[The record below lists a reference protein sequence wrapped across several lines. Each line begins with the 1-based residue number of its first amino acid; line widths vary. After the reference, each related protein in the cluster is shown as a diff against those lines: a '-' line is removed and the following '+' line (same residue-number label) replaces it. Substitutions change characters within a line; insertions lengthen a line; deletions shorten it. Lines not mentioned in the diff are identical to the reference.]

1 MSMKYQ
7 TQYMQCV
14 VDVCYPAEIVFS
26 TDCIVVRNAKKENNI
41 AGSVSRIN
49 ETQILQ
55 TRYSNVCKLN

>member
-26 TDCIVVRNAKKENNI
+26 TDCIVV
-41 AGSVSRIN
+41 
-49 ETQILQ
+49 
-55 TRYSNVCKLN
+55 